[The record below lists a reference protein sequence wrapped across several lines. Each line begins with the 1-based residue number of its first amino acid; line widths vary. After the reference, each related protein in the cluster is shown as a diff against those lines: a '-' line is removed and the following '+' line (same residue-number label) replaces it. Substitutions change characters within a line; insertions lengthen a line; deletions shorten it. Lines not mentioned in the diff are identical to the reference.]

1 MPRANVKYTVVDR
14 IAEVSLQ
21 RAPANAVDLAT
32 IDQIVTCLDNASD
45 DPGVRAVLISS
56 GLQGIFCA
64 GLDLKAAL
72 DDTSE
77 FIRSAV
83 QRLYVKLFVAQRRLG
98 KPSVAVVD
106 GAARGA
112 GMTLAISCDMIVA
125 SDRATFG
132 YPEINV
138 SLIPGIH
145 FIHLPQ
151 IVGRHRAF
159 ELLFSGRSFSAGE
172 AQALG
177 LVNRVVEPSRLA
189 RESAFARGNFT
200 GHSPAIMALG
210 RDAFMQ
216 ATDLDCGRSVGVI
229 IDTFDAVAKE
239 QDARAVIGTFQ
250 RKRAASKAA
259 NATERK
265 ATHRT
270 VGPKRE
276 DDSPTQTHRT
286 HRGKKR

>member
-1 MPRANVKYTVVDR
+1 VSRANVKYTVVDR

-21 RAPANAVDLAT
+21 RAPANAVDLET
-32 IDQIVTCLDNASD
+32 IDQIVTCLDNASV
-45 DPGVRAVLISS
+45 DPGVCAVLISS

-83 QRLYVKLFVAQRRLG
+83 QRLYVKLFIAQRRLG
-98 KPSVAVVD
+98 KPSIAVVD

-125 SDRATFG
+125 SERATFG

-138 SLIPGIH
+138 GLIPGIH

-172 AQALG
+172 AQGFG

-189 RESAFARGNFT
+189 REARSLAASFT
-200 GHSPAIMALG
+200 EHSPTIMALG

-216 ATDLDCGRSVGVI
+216 ATDLDYRRSIRVI
-229 IDTFDAVAKE
+229 IDAFDAVAKE
-239 QDARAVIGTFQ
+239 RDARAGISSFK
-250 RKRAASKAA
+250 RKHAASKATK
-259 NATERK
+259 ATEHKVTRR
-265 ATHRT
+265 AVR
-270 VGPKRE
+270 PKRG
-276 DDSPTQTHRT
+276 DGSPSQIHRA